1 MSGNNASRDSGARDD
16 DRGGTGSGK
25 GSGNGSGKD
34 SGMSAGKGSGMST
47 GKGIG
52 AAVGAAAIALV
63 AAWFGLDGG
72 GNGDDGAGG
81 NGGNGGNGEAGP
93 AATQGESAGDSTGDA
108 ASDAAGDRTTGR
120 TPAERTVS
128 NQDDI
133 SALSDTCPVD
143 MLPAQADDVIDRI
156 VTDQDHIYA
165 AHDGKHFG
173 NYEGR
178 LPRERGDYYR
188 EYTVD
193 TPGLNHRG
201 ERRIVVGGGTE
212 DDPDVWYYTD
222 DHYETFCVIPDAE
235 D

>member
-1 MSGNNASRDSGARDD
+1 MSGNNASPEPGARDNRPGGGD
-16 DRGGTGSGK
+16 TGSGSGGGSGSGTGSGS
-25 GSGNGSGKD
+25 GSGSGRASGK
-34 SGMSAGKGSGMST
+34 GI

-52 AAVGAAAIALV
+52 AAVGAAAIALA
-63 AAWFGLDGG
+63 AAWFGLDGQSG
-72 GNGDDGAGG
+72 GTGDSDGTDGAGS
-81 NGGNGGNGEAGP
+81 
-93 AATQGESAGDSTGDA
+93 GESG
-108 ASDAAGDRTTGR
+108 RTGR
-120 TPAERTVS
+120 APAERTVS

-133 SALSDTCPVD
+133 SAQSDTCPVD

-156 VTDQDHIYA
+156 LTNQDHIYS

-178 LPRERGDYYR
+178 LPRERGNYYR

-201 ERRIVVGGGTE
+201 ERRIIVGGGTE

>member
-72 GNGDDGAGG
+72 GNGDDGA
-81 NGGNGGNGEAGP
+81 GGNGEAGP